1 MVKKVLPKVEG
12 MAESALSKTKIGS
25 MVMGEVHSL
34 LADADPSS
42 FMLLKAKAECF
53 VYSKGAPGKEAV
65 AAFLLDKPEAGLGA
79 AQLLLA

>member
-1 MVKKVLPKVEG
+1 

-53 VYSKGAPGKEAV
+53 VYSKGAP
-65 AAFLLDKPEAGLGA
+65 
-79 AQLLLA
+79 LLLSAPGGRGCCGVPV